1 MPQVINKGRTIN
13 YIAGLNGVSA
23 GGQAILNIPCTGR
36 YHRLILNCTTAGT
49 PAAVATIISSIKLI
63 VNGVAVRDIDPANIL
78 KILQAQGYYPIV
90 GELPLNFSEPLLTG
104 GVINEPDDVTSW
116 DMVGQNTFQLQI
128 GIQAAAVTPGV
139 TGVWEFD
146 YQRNL
151 LPDGNPFLQIVNQH
165 QFSFPIPS
173 GVYDIT
179 TLPFAFPIRRMYI
192 YGSAP
197 GNLLTLEVYQDNN
210 KVHEGTITQ
219 TREAFRPYGFRFNN
233 TPDGTPFVNAT
244 GPANLGVAAT
254 VETPAFFETMYLSD
268 PDSRIWKAL
277 RVGGNLTVRVNS
289 TIAQTLTVV
298 QECIPP
304 GYLG

>member
-1 MPQVINKGRTIN
+1 MPVINKGRTIN
-13 YIAGLNGVSA
+13 YISGLNGVAA

-36 YHRLILNCTTAGT
+36 YHRLILNCTSAGVA
-49 PAAVATIISSIKLI
+49 AAVTTIISSIKLI

-78 KILQAQGYYPIV
+78 KILQNQGYYPLI

-128 GIQAAAVTPGV
+128 GIQGAAVTPGI

-151 LPDGNPFLQIVNQH
+151 LPDGSPFLQIVNQH
-165 QFSFPIPS
+165 QFAFPIPV
-173 GVYDIT
+173 GQYDIT
-179 TLPFAFPIRRMYI
+179 TLPFAFPIRRLHF
-192 YGSAP
+192 YGSNP
-197 GNLLTLEVYQDNN
+197 GQLSTLEVYQDNN
-210 KVHEGTITQ
+210 KVHEATILQ
-219 TREAFRPYGFRFNN
+219 SRQAFRPYGFRLNN

-244 GPANLGVAAT
+244 GPANLGVSAL
-254 VETPAFFETMYLSD
+254 VETPAFFEAQYLAD
-268 PDSRIWKAL
+268 ADSRLWKAL
-277 RVGGNLTVRVNS
+277 RVGGDLKIRVNS
-289 TIAQTLTVV
+289 AAAQTLTVV
-298 QECIPP
+298 MECIPP